1 MNTKHRQNLIRPNSA
16 HNHGFT
22 VIELLIVMGII
33 VIVAAVTLPT
43 LKGLLSGRKIAE
55 ASNLVSSF
63 AASAKS
69 RAISTGRPVALII
82 ERARY
87 DDAGGLALNNVATRL
102 SIGEVFPA
110 YSGDW
115 EGATGTLQD
124 LVAID
129 AWEAGR
135 FDAIDIP
142 LAQAATL
149 VDLNSNPPIS
159 NNMVQPGDLIEIGGS
174 REKFFIAAP
183 NSSTPAVEVVPNGAS
198 SIVRIHFNNPSE
210 TTSGTPLQEGALT
223 AADAGP
229 NLQRTFRIY
238 RRPSK
243 SLAGG
248 ISLPRGTCI
257 DLHFSGCGQTG
268 RHFSSDAIQ
277 PIGDS
282 NPYPHAGF
290 SNYGPIYLVFS
301 PDGQVSSWFVQNRPF
316 DYASPTLQRGYPT
329 GLIHLLVGGV
339 DQVVE
344 TTRAIPN
351 LDQDS
356 AIQTALTVSEEY
368 TSNLMDTENNWVT
381 INPYTGSITTSSMG
395 GVQTPIPTAPGVAD
409 LVNRLRESRAL
420 ASSSLTLPN
429 QGE

>member
-1 MNTKHRQNLIRPNSA
+1 MDTKHRQNRFCSA
-16 HNHGFT
+16 ATHGFT

-82 ERARY
+82 DRARY
-87 DDAGGLALNNVATRL
+87 DEAGGLALNNMATRL

-124 LVAID
+124 LVTIA

-149 VDLNSNPPIS
+149 VDLNSTPPVS

-174 REKFFIAAP
+174 REKFFIASP
-183 NSSTPAVEVVPNGAS
+183 DGGTTPAVQVVGSGAAS
-198 SIVRIHFNNPSE
+198 VVRIHFNNPSE
-210 TTSGTPLQEGALT
+210 TTVGTPLQEGALT
-223 AADAGP
+223 VADAGP
-229 NLQRTFRIY
+229 NHQRTFRIY

-268 RHFSSDAIQ
+268 RQFSSDTIQ
-277 PIGDS
+277 PVGGN

-316 DYASPTLQRGYPT
+316 NYASPTLQRGYPT
-329 GLIHLLVGGV
+329 GLIHLLVGAV

-351 LDQDS
+351 LEQADAVRTS
-356 AIQTALTVSEEY
+356 LTVSEEY
-368 TSNLMDTENNWVT
+368 TSNLMDAENNWVT

-395 GVQTPIPTAPGVAD
+395 GVQTPIPSDPSYAD

-420 ASSSLTLPN
+420 ATSSLTLPN